1 MILVTAPIRRIV
13 VDVLKPQEPDIVEF
27 TRSVGSRESVDA
39 VNAVLVETDREV
51 ESIKF
56 TIQGSDVD
64 VTAIEETVDGLGGSV
79 HSIDEVVCGERLT
92 EQSTTPQDR

>member
-1 MILVTAPIRRIV
+1 MTASIRRVV

-27 TRSVGSRESVDA
+27 ARGVGSRASVDA

-51 ESIKF
+51 ESIKL

-64 VTAIEETVDGLGGSV
+64 VTAVEEIIEELGGSV
-79 HSIDEVVCGERLT
+79 HSIDEVVCGEQLT